1 MKRILP
7 FMLALTML
15 ILCACDGTNS
25 IAGQGDLVDISEN
38 YYIFEPKVEHP
49 GVVDMDAHYVMVAKD
64 KRNRE
69 LDFEDIVLKCDNKD
83 VKINGNILTVPY
95 SVRSSGEKL
104 EVSMYDKEHP
114 NRTGEFTFNFDVQFT
129 DKPTFSDDFD
139 TLNPNIWAD
148 DFYENRVKLK
158 ELHCENGELVMYA
171 NADMD
176 ENGVELS
183 TSGTFNQAYGSFS
196 ARIKMPKSGLSN
208 VAFWLCT
215 EAGVTYL
222 KNIQRPSE
230 SGGEIDVVE
239 YFPTWGPNKTSCS
252 VHWNGWST
260 YHSQATE
267 EPEVEQT
274 LSGEWH
280 IYSCVWTSSAVYFYL
295 DDQHIS
301 TYTGDGVGP
310 NAGPMQILIQHS
322 NPKKDDEWGGKY
334 NPDEL
339 PNESRWDYVKAY
351 GLVSE

>member
-7 FMLALTML
+7 FMLTLVMVF
-15 ILCACDGTNS
+15 LCACEE
-25 IAGQGDLVDISEN
+25 SESTAN
-38 YYIFEPKVEHP
+38 KETSVKIGKKYYVFEPETEHP
-49 GVVDMDAHYVMVAKD
+49 GVVEMDAHYVMVAKD

-69 LDFEDIVLKCDNKD
+69 LSAENIVINCDNKNI
-83 VKINGNILTVPY
+83 KINGNILTIPY
-95 SVRSSGEKL
+95 TVRSSGEKL
-104 EVSMYDKEHP
+104 KVSMYDKEHP
-114 NRTGEFTFNFDVQFT
+114 NRTGEFTFDFDVQFT
-129 DKPTFSDDFD
+129 DKPTFKDDFN
-139 TLNPNIWAD
+139 TLNSNIWKD
-148 DFYENRVKLK
+148 DFYPDRMPVEQLN
-158 ELHCENGELVMYA
+158 CENGELVMF
-171 NADMD
+171 ADTD
-176 ENGVELS
+176 TKEIELS
-183 TSGTFNQAYGSFS
+183 TTGTFNQSYGSFS

-215 EAGVTYL
+215 EAGVKYL
-222 KNIQRPSE
+222 KNVQRPSE

-260 YHSQATE
+260 YHSYVTE

-280 IYSCVWTSSAVYFYL
+280 IYSCVWTSTAVYFYL

-310 NAGPMQILIQHS
+310 DAGPMQILIQHS
-322 NPKKDDEWGGKY
+322 NPKKDDVWGGKY
-334 NPDEL
+334 NPEEL
-339 PNESRWDYVKAY
+339 PNESRWDYVRVY